1 MERGPVPVAETVSV
15 RDDIP
20 LKGRDWLFV
29 LFLLAIATYVAL
41 LILAYELHPEAFA
54 VGVAVLDAL
63 PLDPFRLVRLE
74 CGSSEPGPGL
84 VLVRRIN
91 LLVLPAFAAGL
102 VYNAVDLRRRGEAL
116 PPGNWLLSLIS
127 FAALPALLVTGCPVL
142 WQEQVPPMLAEGIAF
157 AHAHTAAAAVYAV
170 VLLSLCNSVTLIPAA
185 VLRWIV
191 PRRKVEVA
199 SESID
204 VA

>member
-15 RDDIP
+15 RDDIL

-29 LFLLAIATYVAL
+29 FFLLAIATYVVL

-54 VGVAVLDAL
+54 VGVTMLDAL
-63 PLDPFRLVRLE
+63 PLDPFCLVRLE

-91 LLVLPAFAAGL
+91 LLVLPTLVAGL
-102 VYNAVDLRRRGEAL
+102 VYNTIDLRHRLEAL
-116 PPGNWLLSLIS
+116 PLGNWLFSLIS
-127 FAALPALLVTGCPVL
+127 LAALPALLVTGCPVL
-142 WQEQVPPMLAEGIAF
+142 WQEQVLPVLAEGIAF
-157 AHAHTAAAAVYAV
+157 AHAHTAAAAVYAI

-185 VLRWIV
+185 VFRWIV

-199 SESID
+199 SESVD

>member
-15 RDDIP
+15 RDDIL

-29 LFLLAIATYVAL
+29 FFLLAIATYVAL

-63 PLDPFRLVRLE
+63 PLDPFRLARFE
-74 CGSSEPGPGL
+74 CGWSEPGPGL

-91 LLVLPAFAAGL
+91 LLVLPALAAGL
-102 VYNAVDLRRRGEAL
+102 VYNTIDLRRRVEAL
-116 PPGNWLLSLIS
+116 PPGNWLFSLIS
-127 FAALPALLVTGCPVL
+127 LAALPVLLATGCPVL
-142 WQEQVPPMLAEGIAF
+142 WQEQVPPVLAEGIAF
-157 AHAHTAAAAVYAV
+157 VHAHTAAAAVYAL

-191 PRRKVEVA
+191 PRRKGEVVP
-199 SESID
+199 ESVD

>member
-1 MERGPVPVAETVSV
+1 MSV

-29 LFLLAIATYVAL
+29 FFLLGIATYVVV
-41 LILAYELHPEAFA
+41 LILAYELHSEAFA

-63 PLDPFRLVRLE
+63 PLDPFCLVRLE

-91 LLVLPAFAAGL
+91 LLVLPTLVVSL
-102 VYNAVDLRRRGEAL
+102 VYNTVDLRRRGEAL

-127 FAALPALLVTGCPVL
+127 FAVLPALLVTGCPVL
-142 WQEQVPPMLAEGIAF
+142 WQEKVLPVLAEGIAF

-170 VLLSLCNSVTLIPAA
+170 VLLSLCNSVTLILAA

-199 SESID
+199 SESVD